1 MDGDAFVAALT
12 RENEALLERLAPA
25 ETLTSE
31 RGGDLSPTNLL
42 RVALKNEIEASEIA
56 ALWMCATP
64 DVQLKLALARQAGD
78 EAKHYRLIE
87 GRLRELG
94 ENPAAFN
101 PLAEGYSPLFHYLRG
116 LQTDVERVAAGQF
129 TREAI
134 ALVKNEQFIEL
145 CEQAGDIDTARL
157 YRDVIQ
163 IDERFHHEMGAHF
176 LARLATDAAS
186 QELARAARSRT
197 IELAEELQTLAYRK
211 RKIHHAPGC

>member
-12 RENEALLERLAPA
+12 RENDGLLARLAPA
-25 ETLTSE
+25 ETLAPES
-31 RGGDLSPTNLL
+31 GGDLSPGKLL
-42 RVALKNEIEASEIA
+42 RVALKSEIEASEIA
-56 ALWMCATP
+56 ALWMCATR
-64 DVQLKLALARQAGD
+64 DVQLKIALARQAGD

-101 PLAEGYSPLFHYLRG
+101 PLAEGYSPLFNYLRG

-145 CEQAGDIDTARL
+145 CEQAGDKDTARL

-163 IDERFHHEMGAHF
+163 IDERFHHEMGAKF
-176 LARLATDAAS
+176 LARIATDASS
-186 QELARAARSRT
+186 QELARAARLRT
-197 IELAEELQTLAYRK
+197 IDLAEELQTLAYRK

>member
-1 MDGDAFVAALT
+1 MNGDAFVAALT
-12 RENEALLERLAPA
+12 RENEALLKRLAPA
-25 ETLTSE
+25 TTLSAE
-31 RGGDLSPTNLL
+31 SGGDLSSGNLL
-42 RVALKNEIEASEIA
+42 KVALKNELEASEIA
-56 ALWMCATP
+56 AIWMCATP
-64 DVQLKLALARQAGD
+64 NVQVKLALARQAGD

-87 GRLRELG
+87 TRLQELG

-101 PLAEGYSPLFHYLRG
+101 PLAEGYSPLFNYLRG
-116 LQTDVERVAAGQF
+116 LKTDVERVAAGQF

-145 CEQAGDIDTARL
+145 CERAGDKDTARL

-163 IDERFHHEMGAHF
+163 IDERFHHEMGAQF

-186 QELARAARSRT
+186 QELARAARLRT